1 MAVRQNIHL
10 KCPGG
15 WINDPNG
22 FIYYKGKYHL
32 FYQYFPYAPQWGRM
46 HWGHA
51 VSDDLAHWEHV
62 GVALYPSKYNDADGC
77 FSGSAVEH
85 NGKLYLYYT
94 GIRYDKQDPENTNLG
109 LEQKLT
115 ASQMMIVSEDG
126 IHFDNVKDKRTIIEP
141 IKDKQIGDLRDT
153 RDPKVWRGKDA
164 WYMILGSTWELKAGR
179 FLFYTSTDLEH
190 WEFVNMVQ
198 GDDAL
203 GIMWECPDYYE
214 VNGEQAIVFSPIDIA
229 CFNGKGENHAICMPV
244 TFDEAKCE
252 ITLSKDY
259 QFFDYGMDLYAP
271 QSTTD
276 AQGRRIEAAWLRM
289 PESPDG
295 EWIGMFCIPRV
306 TEVIGGH
313 FYFRVHPDVD
323 KLFAR
328 KIMSPA
334 EASSDGYKISADLPE
349 EGWINI
355 GGYRIFRK
363 DRTICT
369 DRSRVYRNHTECR
382 CSFSTPDLKDGF
394 HIDVYVDANMIEVYV
409 NQGEYVITN
418 GVYDLKQTVE
428 AGPGVDM
435 VMYTLEQNL

>member
-1 MAVRQNIHL
+1 MTMRQNIHL

-32 FYQYFPYAPQWGRM
+32 FYQYFPYGTQWGRM

-51 VSDDLAHWEHV
+51 VSHDLASWDHEKI
-62 GVALYPSKYNDADGC
+62 ALYPSKYNDADGC

-85 NGKLYLYYT
+85 EGKLYLYYT
-94 GIRYDKQDPENTNLG
+94 GIRYENQDPENTNVSLD
-109 LEQKLT
+109 QKLI
-115 ASQMMIVSEDG
+115 ASQMMMVSEDG
-126 IHFDNVKDKRTIIEP
+126 IHFDNVKDKRTIIAP
-141 IKDKQIGDLRDT
+141 IEDPQIGSRRDT

-164 WYMILGSTWELKAGR
+164 WYMILGSTQELKAGR
-179 FLFYTSTDLEH
+179 FLFYKSTDLER

-198 GDDAL
+198 GDKNL
-203 GIMWECPDYYE
+203 GIMWECPDFYE
-214 VNGEQAIVFSPIDIA
+214 VNSEQALVFSPMDIISV
-229 CFNGKGENHAICMPV
+229 NGQGENHTICMPV
-244 TFDEAKCE
+244 TFDEEQCAM
-252 ITLSKDY
+252 TLSKNY

-276 AQGRRIEAAWLRM
+276 AQGRRVEVAWLRM

-313 FYFRVHPDVD
+313 FYFRVHPNVD
-323 KLFAR
+323 KLFVR
-328 KIMSPA
+328 KIASA
-334 EASSDGYKISADLPE
+334 EEAAPDGYKVSADLPE
-349 EGWINI
+349 DGWIDL

-363 DRTICT
+363 GKTICT
-369 DRSRVYRNHTECR
+369 DRSRVYRNHREWQ
-382 CSFSTPDLKDGF
+382 CSFATPELKDGF
-394 HIDVYVDANMIEVYV
+394 HIDAYVDENMIEVYV

-418 GVYDLKQTVE
+418 GVYDLTKTAK

-435 VMYTLEQNL
+435 EIYTLDVH